1 MFCCL
6 VLSPPPPTLHCL
18 LSTATLL
25 LTSRRSSN
33 NHLRSCGNLV
43 GEYLRLV
50 VASRCCGVRAER
62 ELRTK
67 NCEQVSWQVCLRQVS
82 KRRIAW
88 AASRPVAR
96 SSLRSHLDEP
106 QLPPTNW
113 FARPTRHKPSSKSL
127 LCGEQGDLSLGIYV
141 YSNQL
146 T

>member
-18 LSTATLL
+18 LSTHSDSPAHVTPIFQQPASKLWKL
-25 LTSRRSSN
+25 GRRTFALGCGKQVLWSKSRK
-33 NHLRSCGNLV
+33 LV
-43 GEYLRLV
+43 
-50 VASRCCGVRAER
+50 R
-62 ELRTK
+62 ELRTE

-96 SSLRSHLDEP
+96 SHLDEP

-113 FARPTRHKPSSKSL
+113 FARPTRHKPSSKPL
-127 LCGEQGDLSLGIYV
+127 LHGEQGKLSL
-141 YSNQL
+141 
-146 T
+146 